1 MKRKGPPRGDKFD
14 PLGLLLMELRVKIE
28 MSYSRC
34 FCTSSATLLSSGRGN
49 CNALNRKCRIRK
61 SRLIGCHCEL
71 YRLTSHFN
79 ISDSLCIHS
88 ASWELSPETVPLVVE
103 ASGVKIG
110 RWINAIIKDRM

>member
-1 MKRKGPPRGDKFD
+1 
-14 PLGLLLMELRVKIE
+14 MELRVKIE
-28 MSYSRC
+28 MGYSRC